1 MYSDL
6 KQLYKICP
14 LVCEFS
20 PICFFRISK
29 LVEETVKERLQEEI
43 NERDKQFHEDQEK
56 ERLERDLQL
65 EELKKAHIEELESL
79 RIQMRR

>member
-1 MYSDL
+1 M
-6 KQLYKICP
+6 
-14 LVCEFS
+14 
-20 PICFFRISK
+20 
-29 LVEETVKERLQEEI
+29 KERLQEEI

-79 RIQMRR
+79 RIQMRG